1 MVGRTVGSL
10 SGAMALV
17 LGLLSTPAAVTAAET
32 LPGEGTSVQP
42 ITTGRIDQYF
52 QNYVVQIGL
61 ERLGYSVQPY
71 LEAQYPAMHLAIGQG
86 DADYTAVHWD
96 PLHESYYEN
105 AGGDSALVR
114 LGSMISDAVQ
124 GYLIDKKT
132 AEAYGITNLEQL
144 KDPKIAGLFDTDG
157 DGKANLT
164 GCNPGWGCEQVI
176 EHHLDAYELRDHINH
191 NQGEYFALMADTITR
206 FNDGKPILFYTW
218 TPLWVSS
225 ALKPGQDVV
234 WLDVP
239 FSSLPD
245 EGRNASTELPNG
257 RNTGFGV
264 NTIGLLANKTF
275 AGDNPAAARFMELV
289 RIPIEDV
296 NAAILRTHEGEDSLD
311 DVRRHAEEW
320 VAAHEAEFAEWIE
333 DAKGAA
339 AQ

>member
-1 MVGRTVGSL
+1 MTRH
-10 SGAMALV
+10 AF
-17 LGLLSTPAAVTAAET
+17 GLLVGTATFVFGALGIPAET
-32 LPGEGTSVQP
+32 SATDALPGEGVSVRP

-61 ERLGYSVQPY
+61 ERLGYSIEPY

-105 AGGDSALVR
+105 AGGEGTLVR
-114 LGSMISDAVQ
+114 LGSMIDNAIQ

-132 AEAYGITNLEQL
+132 AEAYGITNLGQL
-144 KDPKIAGLFDTDG
+144 KDPKIAALFDTDG

-164 GCNPGWGCEQVI
+164 GCNPGWGCETVI
-176 EHHLDAYELRDHINH
+176 EHHLDAYELRDHVNH

-206 FNDGKPILFYTW
+206 FNEGQPILFYTW

-225 ALKPGQDVV
+225 VLKPGKDVV

-245 EGRNASTELPNG
+245 EENANTELPNG

-264 NTIGLLANKTF
+264 NTIGLLANKEF
-275 AGDNPAAARFMELV
+275 AEENPVARRFMELV
-289 RIPIEDV
+289 EIPIDDV
-296 NAAILRTHEGEDSLD
+296 NAAILRTHEGEDTLEE
-311 DVRRHAEEW
+311 VRGHAEEW
-320 VAAHEAEFAEWIE
+320 IAAHEAEFEQWIE
-333 DAKGAA
+333 SAKEAA
-339 AQ
+339 TR